1 MGYDSTLLCSEEA
14 QESAELGSNDGTS
27 LNGKKIITPGLFS
40 KMYEYICFMASKQWK
55 T

>member
-27 LNGKKIITPGLFS
+27 LNGKKAQPS
-40 KMYEYICFMASKQWK
+40 YHPWVV
-55 T
+55 